1 MCVHWQVLLSTRSKS
16 SSTKLAAIAVVL
28 ALALELKEDYLNMLP
43 EALPFVAE
51 LLEDLEPSVQ
61 SAAQDL
67 LKQLE
72 GLAGEDLNEYLK

>member
-1 MCVHWQVLLSTRSKS
+1 MHALWQVLLSSRSKA
-16 SSTKLAAIAVVL
+16 SSTKLAAIAVIL

-61 SAAQDL
+61 SAAQSL